1 MTPLDYEFDY
11 IECRDVNTLMSEMKK
26 YIKNKKALD
35 EVKRAY
41 FYAEEKHKEQKRKN
55 GDPFIVHPLSSAYYL
70 AQWRMGPK
78 TIIAGL
84 LHDVIEDTPVTFSE
98 VEEMWGTEVADI
110 VEAVTKVSYFT
121 KENREQMKA
130 NYLRKLFLSMIRDI
144 RVIIVKI
151 ADRMHNLLTLKYMSV
166 ERQKVIAKET
176 LEIYSTIAHRIG
188 MKSAKNILED
198 YSFYYLNPQEYN
210 KIKSLLEEDIE
221 SRKLIITDMIND
233 IYKKFKQNGLQ
244 NDTIVFGRSK
254 TIYSIYRKM
263 NQFGKSF
270 SDINDI
276 LAIRIITPK
285 VDDCYKIL
293 GWIHSMYTPLS
304 GRFKDYIA
312 TPKNNLYQS
321 IHTTLANKEG
331 IIFEVQIRTNEMD
344 DIAEH
349 GAAAHW
355 KYKEGERNISV
366 EEKQKE
372 IDQKVDM
379 FTRLMNLEK
388 LAYENLEIEYNDD
401 HNFDFESELEETFKS
416 DYLAPLIYILTPDG
430 TVVTMPFGST
440 VLDFAYKIH
449 TEIGNTTV
457 GGKING
463 VFSPYNTILNS
474 GEMVEIQTSKEVKPQ
489 EKWLRFVRTA
499 AAKKAIEAY
508 LADQKV
514 IEENKEKI
522 TNKKIILKTKREID
536 KFIIEKQLKW
546 KVNSHEDILRKLEEL
561 DFKNIDEFLLNVGK
575 GHYTIEEAVNYV
587 FISKDKLKDINVI
600 NDIKTRK
607 FKSSKA
613 RNDLIINGI
622 SQVECTL
629 SSCCYPIPYESVV
642 SFITKSKGI
651 QVHRNNCINIKS
663 VISIKNLLKTS
674 WNKEV
679 TDEIKYCT
687 KIKIETYDRPNL
699 FLDLITLISNRRSS
713 IQEVRLIVNNET
725 YIVNISLTILVS
737 NLDELNNILT
747 SVTEIP
753 GVISV
758 KRSTNEKEE
767 VKQGIYKYI

>member
-1 MTPLDYEFDY
+1 MIAITSLDYEFDY
-11 IECRDVNTLMSEMKK
+11 VECRDVNILISEMRK
-26 YIKNKKALD
+26 YIKNKKAID

-55 GDPFIVHPLSSAYYL
+55 GDPFIIHPLSSAYYL

-98 VEEMWGTEVADI
+98 IEEMWGTEVADI

-151 ADRMHNLLTLKYMSV
+151 ADRMHNLLTLKYMSP

-198 YSFYYLNPQEYN
+198 YSFHYLNPAEYE
-210 KIKSLLEEDIE
+210 KIKNLLEEDIE
-221 SRKLIITDMIND
+221 SRKQIIADMISD
-233 IYKKFKQNGLQ
+233 IYKKFKLYNLP
-244 NDTIVFGRSK
+244 NDTVVFGRSK

-263 NQFGKSF
+263 NQFGKAF

-285 VDDCYKIL
+285 IDDCYKIL
-293 GWIHSMYTPLS
+293 GWIHGMYTPLS

-321 IHTTLANKEG
+321 LHTTLANKDG
-331 IIFEVQIRTNEMD
+331 IIFEVQIRTIEMD

-355 KYKEGERNISV
+355 KYKEGERNVSI

-499 AAKKAIEAY
+499 AAKKAIESY
-508 LADQKV
+508 LAEQRVKDEK
-514 IEENKEKI
+514 KEKI
-522 TNKKIILKTKREID
+522 TNKKLILKTKREID
-536 KFIIEKQLKW
+536 KYIIDNQLKW
-546 KVNSHEDILRKLEEL
+546 KVCSHEEILKKLEEL

-575 GHYTIEEAVNYV
+575 GHYSIDEAVKYV
-587 FISKDKLKDINVI
+587 FVSKEEIKDIEVI

-622 SQVECTL
+622 EQVECTL
-629 SSCCYPIPYESVV
+629 SSCCYPIPYEKVV

-651 QVHRNNCINIKS
+651 QVHRASCINIKNTKS
-663 VISIKNLLKTS
+663 TKNLLTTS

-679 TDEIKYCT
+679 SDEHKYNT
-687 KIKIETYDRPNL
+687 KLRIETYDRPAL
-699 FLDLITLISNRRSS
+699 FLDIITLISNRRSG
-713 IQEVRLIVNNET
+713 IQEVRLIVNNDT
-725 YIVNISLTILVS
+725 YTVNIGLTILIS
-737 NLDELNNILT
+737 DLDELNTILT
-747 SVTEIP
+747 NLTEIP

-758 KRSTNEKEE
+758 KRLTNEKDDL
-767 VKQGIYKYI
+767 KRI

>member
-1 MTPLDYEFDY
+1 MTSLDYEFDY
-11 IECRDVNTLMSEMKK
+11 VECRDVNTLISEMKK
-26 YIKNKKALD
+26 YIKNKKTID

-41 FYAEEKHKEQKRKN
+41 FYAEDKHKDQKRKN

-98 VEEMWGTEVADI
+98 IEEMWGTEVADI

-210 KIKSLLEEDIE
+210 KIKNLLEEDIE
-221 SRKLIITDMIND
+221 ARKQIIVDMIND
-233 IYKKFKQNGLQ
+233 IYKKFKSYGLS
-244 NDTIVFGRSK
+244 NDTMVFGRSK

-263 NQFGKSF
+263 HQFGKAF

-293 GWIHSMYTPLS
+293 GWIHSMFTPLS
-304 GRFKDYIA
+304 GRFKDYIS

-321 IHTTLANKEG
+321 IHTTLANRDG
-331 IIFEVQIRTNEMD
+331 IIFEVQIRTIEMD
-344 DIAEH
+344 EIAEH

-355 KYKEGERNISV
+355 KYKEGERSISV

-388 LAYENLEIEYNDD
+388 LAYENLEMEFNDE

-430 TVVTMPFGST
+430 TVVTLPFGST

-499 AAKKAIEAY
+499 AAKKAIESY
-508 LADQKV
+508 LSEQK
-514 IEENKEKI
+514 IKEQKEEKI
-522 TNKKIILKTKREID
+522 TNKKIILKTKRRID
-536 KFIIEKQLKW
+536 KYIIDNQLKW
-546 KVNSHEDILRKLEEL
+546 KVNSHEEILKKLEEL
-561 DFKNIDEFLLNVGK
+561 DFKNIDEFLLNVGN

-587 FISKDKLKDINVI
+587 FISKEKLKDIEVI

-607 FKSSKA
+607 FMSSKA
-613 RNDLIINGI
+613 RKDLIINGLN
-622 SQVECTL
+622 QVECTL
-629 SSCCYPIPYESVV
+629 SNCCYPIPYENVV

-651 QVHRNNCINIKS
+651 QVHKDNCINIKNTKS
-663 VISIKNLLKTS
+663 VKNLLRTS
-674 WNKEV
+674 WNKEISQ
-679 TDEIKYCT
+679 DIKYNT
-687 KIKIETYDRPNL
+687 KIRIETYDRPSL
-699 FLDLITLISNRRSS
+699 FLDIISLIANRRSS
-713 IQEVRLIVNNET
+713 IHEVRLIVNNET
-725 YIVNISLTILVS
+725 YTVNISLNILVS
-737 NLDELNNILT
+737 TLDELNSLLTNI
-747 SVTEIP
+747 TEIP

-758 KRSTNEKEE
+758 RRSTNEKEDI
-767 VKQGIYKYI
+767 KQF